1 MSQKNWHEL
10 DQKYHFNLYKRFP
23 ATLERGKG
31 CRVRDTEGNEYI
43 DALAGIAVN
52 SIGHCHPRL
61 VSALKDQVSRLIH
74 ISNFFTSEPQVR
86 LEEKLINLTGLD
98 RIFFTNSGAEAV
110 EGAFKVARKYGH
122 QNGKSGKILSLNGAF
137 HGRTLATI
145 ATGKSDYQKGFEPM
159 PSGFKQVEFND
170 IQAIENEM
178 DDNTVAVIIEPIQGE
193 GGIRPV
199 DREYLQQV
207 RRLCDQHGALLILD
221 EIQCGIGRTGYMFA
235 NEYYGVKPDILTIA
249 KAMGGGVPIGAVV
262 AREHVANALTYGNH
276 GTTYGGSPLATRAA
290 LETLNIIE
298 EEELIPAAAEQGKWF
313 REQLDEWAKEEDAV
327 KEVRGMGLMIG
338 VELNFEAKE
347 VIQKMFKQS
356 VLANAAS
363 GKVVRMVPPL
373 TISQVELTA
382 VFIALKDAV
391 KQVKAEKNE

>member
-1 MSQKNWHEL
+1 MTLKNWHEL

-23 ATLERGKG
+23 ATLDRGKG
-31 CRVRDTEGNEYI
+31 ARVRDTEGNEYI

-74 ISNFFTSEPQVR
+74 ISNFYTSEPQVQ
-86 LEEKLINLTGLD
+86 LEEKLVNLTGLD
-98 RIFFTNSGAEAV
+98 RVFFTNSGAEAV
-110 EGAFKVARKYGH
+110 EGAFKLARKFGH
-122 QNGKSGKILSLNGAF
+122 SKGKTGKILSLAGSF

-145 ATGKSDYQKGFEPM
+145 AAGKSTYQEGFHPM
-159 PSGFKQVEFND
+159 PEGFQQVEFND
-170 IQAIENEM
+170 IEALKKEADDSTKAI
-178 DDNTVAVIIEPIQGE
+178 IIEPIQGE

-207 RRLCDQHGALLILD
+207 RELCDKHEILLILD

-235 NEYYGVKPDILTIA
+235 YEYYGIKPDILTLA
-249 KAMGGGVPIGAVV
+249 KAMGGGVPIGAVL
-262 AREHVANALTYGNH
+262 AREHVAQALTYGNH
-276 GTTYGGSPLATRAA
+276 GTTYGGNPLATRAA

-298 EEELIPAAAEQGKWF
+298 EEDLVHQAHEMGAWF
-313 REQLDEWAKEEDAV
+313 REQLEEWAAGEDAV

-338 VELNFEAKE
+338 VELNFESKE
-347 VIQKMFKQS
+347 VINHMFKQG

-373 TISQVELTA
+373 NISQVELTA
-382 VFIALKDAV
+382 VLIALKEAV
-391 KQVKAEKNE
+391 QKVKTEKV